1 MNKKAFSLVELLV
14 VIAVIGILATLAVV
28 SLQGARKGARDA
40 KRIANIKQ
48 IQTALEL
55 YYNDQGQYPE
65 SLNFGQGSIESP
77 NAVYMEKIPS
87 APSPADG
94 NCGSNN
100 AYLYIPIGINGRAYQ
115 ISFCLGSKV
124 GQLDPGPHCAKPGG
138 IIPGSCGDD
147 FICGDPLYDSRDGN
161 VYNTVAIG
169 DQCWFQENLAYLPVV
184 HSNTEFS
191 TQGSNQLPGY
201 GVYGY
206 DGGDVATA
214 KLESNYSTY
223 GVLYNW
229 YAVSTTTNGNT
240 NLCPDGWHVPT
251 DAEWTELVA
260 FLGGEDIAGG
270 KMKQEGTE
278 YWYSPNTGADNSS
291 GFTAL
296 PAGVRYSGGFGF
308 LGDSTFFW
316 SSCEDDPG
324 YSWNRSLRSGFSK
337 VYRYH
342 SDQTFGFSVRCLR
355 TE

>member
-169 DQCWFQENLAYLPVV
+169 DQCWFQENLAYLPMFIV
-184 HSNTEFS
+184 TEFLLKDL
-191 TQGSNQLPGY
+191 GLPGY

-206 DGGDVATA
+206 DG
-214 KLESNYSTY
+214 E
-223 GVLYNW
+223 
-229 YAVSTTTNGNT
+229 
-240 NLCPDGWHVPT
+240 
-251 DAEWTELVA
+251 
-260 FLGGEDIAGG
+260 
-270 KMKQEGTE
+270 
-278 YWYSPNTGADNSS
+278 
-291 GFTAL
+291 
-296 PAGVRYSGGFGF
+296 
-308 LGDSTFFW
+308 
-316 SSCEDDPG
+316 
-324 YSWNRSLRSGFSK
+324 
-337 VYRYH
+337 
-342 SDQTFGFSVRCLR
+342 
-355 TE
+355 

>member
-251 DAEWTELVA
+251 DAEFTTLTNWLVSD
-260 FLGGEDIAGG
+260 GSVTAG
-270 KMKQEGTE
+270 QEGTALKSAT
-278 YWYSPNTGADNSS
+278 WGGDNSS

-296 PAGVRYSGGFGF
+296 PAGSRLGNGLFSY
-308 LGDSTFFW
+308 LGDSAYFW
-316 SSCEDDPG
+316 SSSES
-324 YSWNRSLRSGFSK
+324 YSGLSWYRSLFSSTAG
-337 VYRYH
+337 VDRWYGY
-342 SDQTFGFSVRCLR
+342 QTDGYSVRCLR

>member
-169 DQCWFQENLAYLPVV
+169 DQCWFQENLAYLPMV
-184 HSNTEFS
+184 HSNTEYVA
-191 TQGSNQLPGY
+191 SNTAKLPGY

-206 DGGDVATA
+206 DGSDVDTA
-214 KLESNYSTY
+214 KSQANYSTY

-229 YAVSTTTNGNT
+229 YAVDQASI
-240 NLCPDGWHVPT
+240 CPTGWHVPT
-251 DAEWTELVA
+251 DAEWTELSD
-260 FLGGEDIAGG
+260 FLGGGAVAG
-270 KMKQEGTE
+270 KLLKASSTWDGT
-278 YWYSPNTGADNSS
+278 NSS

-296 PAGVRYSGGFGF
+296 PAGYRIVSGGFYDLEGYA
-308 LGDSTFFW
+308 FFW
-316 SSCEDDPG
+316 SSAGSDPG
-324 YSWNRSLRSGFSK
+324 DSWDRRLISGFSR
-337 VYRYH
+337 VFRGNGNQANGY
-342 SDQTFGFSVRCLR
+342 SVRCLR

>member
-169 DQCWFQENLAYLPVV
+169 DQCWFQENLAYLPAV
-184 HSNTEFS
+184 HSNTEYIASS
-191 TQGSNQLPGY
+191 TAGLPAY
-201 GVYGY
+201 GVYDY
-206 DGGDVATA
+206 DGSNVATA

-229 YAVSTTTNGNT
+229 FAVNQISI
-240 NLCPDGWHVPT
+240 CPAGWHVPT
-251 DAEWTELVA
+251 DDEWTELLI
-260 FLGGEDIAGG
+260 F
-270 KMKQEGTE
+270 
-278 YWYSPNTGADNSS
+278 WWGAVVEN
-291 GFTAL
+291 
-296 PAGVRYSGGFGF
+296 
-308 LGDSTFFW
+308 
-316 SSCEDDPG
+316 
-324 YSWNRSLRSGFSK
+324 
-337 VYRYH
+337 
-342 SDQTFGFSVRCLR
+342 
-355 TE
+355 

>member
-169 DQCWFQENLAYLPVV
+169 DQCWFQENLAYLPMV
-184 HSNTEFS
+184 HSNTEYVA
-191 TQGSNQLPGY
+191 SNTAKLPGY

-206 DGGDVATA
+206 YGSDLATA
-214 KLESNYSTY
+214 KSQPNYSTY

-229 YAVSTTTNGNT
+229 YAVDQVNI
-240 NLCPDGWHVPT
+240 CPTGWHVPT
-251 DAEWTELVA
+251 DAEWTALTNH
-260 FLGGEDIAGG
+260 LGTNAGSKLAG
-270 KMKQEGTE
+270 SYDLWNNGALRQSTDFGT
-278 YWYSPNTGADNSS
+278 S
-291 GFTAL
+291 GFNAL
-296 PAGVRYSGGFGF
+296 PAGSRYVSDDFFYDLGGFA
-308 LGDSTFFW
+308 FFW
-316 SSCEDDPG
+316 SSSEYDPG
-324 YSWNRSLRSGFSK
+324 YPWFRFLGSDSAE
-337 VYRYH
+337 VYRANN
-342 SDQTFGFSVRCLR
+342 DQTNGFSVRCLR

>member
-100 AYLYIPIGINGRAYQ
+100 TYLYTPIGINGRAYQ

-169 DQCWFQENLAYLPVV
+169 DQCWFQENLAYLPMV
-184 HSNTEFS
+184 HSNTEYVA
-191 TQGSNQLPGY
+191 SNTAKLPGY

-206 DGGDVATA
+206 DGSDVATA
-214 KLESNYSTY
+214 KAEANYSIY

-229 YAVSTTTNGNT
+229 FAVNQSGTNAI
-240 NLCPDGWHVPT
+240 CPAGWHVST
-251 DAEWTELVA
+251 DAEWTELTRYVI
-260 FLGGEDIAGG
+260 GDP
-270 KMKQEGTE
+270 TCN
-278 YWYSPNTGADNSS
+278 PNTGCSPAGIALKTDAWGGDNSS

-296 PAGVRYSGGFGF
+296 LAGYRYNSGFVD
-308 LGDSTFFW
+308 LGDGAYFW
-316 SSCEDDPG
+316 SSSENIPD
-324 YSWNRSLRSGFSK
+324 YSWYRFLQSGSTK
-337 VYRYH
+337 VFRDYNGQIHGY
-342 SDQTFGFSVRCLR
+342 SVRCLR

>member
-251 DAEWTELVA
+251 DDEWTTLTTY
-260 FLGGEDIAGG
+260 LGENPGYKLKASSTWNG
-270 KMKQEGTE
+270 
-278 YWYSPNTGADNSS
+278 DNSS

-296 PAGVRYSGGFGF
+296 PAGYRVGIGSFYDLEGYA
-308 LGDSTFFW
+308 FFW
-316 SSCEDDPG
+316 SSCEDFPG
-324 YSWNRSLRSGFSK
+324 LSWDRRLRSGFSK
-337 VYRYH
+337 VYRSH
-342 SDQTFGFSVRCLR
+342 SNQTFGFSVRCLR

>member
-169 DQCWFQENLAYLPVV
+169 DQCWFQENLAYLPTV
-184 HSNTEFS
+184 HSNAEFA
-191 TQGSNQLPGY
+191 TQGSSLSPGY

-206 DGGDVATA
+206 DGGDVAIA
-214 KLESNYSTY
+214 KSQANYLTY

-229 YAVSTTTNGNT
+229 YAVDQASI
-240 NLCPDGWHVPT
+240 CPTGWHVPT
-251 DAEWTELVA
+251 DAEWTELSD
-260 FLGGEDIAGG
+260 FLGGGAVAGE
-270 KMKQEGTE
+270 KLKASSTDSIPWNGT
-278 YWYSPNTGADNSS
+278 NSS

-296 PAGVRYSGGFGF
+296 PAGRRGGNGDFHH
-308 LGDSTFFW
+308 LGGSAYFW
-316 SSCEDDPG
+316 SSSEG
-324 YSWNRSLRSGFSK
+324 LTGFSWSRYLRSGFAL
-337 VYRYH
+337 VGRIGDY
-342 SDQTFGFSVRCLR
+342 QTVGYSVRCLR